1 VIAAAEIVEPAKG
14 PEVDAEKIESSAGNP
29 AGVVHFQGIR
39 AYSRAMRKRLY
50 SLDELDDIPGTKI
63 FNAMRSRQ
71 AYHLHKFCM
80 SLMNAANREAFRAD
94 EGAYLD
100 RFRMSPEQ
108 KKAVRDRD
116 FNQLIE
122 LGGNIYFLEPYDPA
136 KTPILFVHG
145 AAGSP
150 QNWTY
155 FFQHIDRTRYQP
167 WIFYY
172 PSGSSVDSMSYL
184 LFWKLSN
191 LQRRY
196 HFNKIYFTAHS
207 MGGLVV
213 RNFLANM
220 GGYLPVSKA
229 FISLSTLS
237 CAIPGIPLYCG
248 ICHKA
253 DL

>member
-122 LGGNIYFLEPYDPA
+122 LGGNIYFL
-136 KTPILFVHG
+136 V
-145 AAGSP
+145 
-150 QNWTY
+150 
-155 FFQHIDRTRYQP
+155 
-167 WIFYY
+167 
-172 PSGSSVDSMSYL
+172 
-184 LFWKLSN
+184 KLSN
-191 LQRRY
+191 TDGWSTQ
-196 HFNKIYFTAHS
+196 KAVGSMTGMTADEYAA
-207 MGGLVV
+207 MMRAGG
-213 RNFLANM
+213 RPIKGNRSIRGKN
-220 GGYLPVSKA
+220 
-229 FISLSTLS
+229 
-237 CAIPGIPLYCG
+237 
-248 ICHKA
+248 
-253 DL
+253 